1 MEFMISL
8 SDVEKARSIAERYKV
23 LIREQFFYQLQ
34 ELMLC
39 LVSWNETGVD

>member
-23 LIREQFFYQLQ
+23 LTLEQLFTATLT
-34 ELMLC
+34 LMLR
-39 LVSWNETGVD
+39 

>member
-23 LIREQFFYQLQ
+23 LIREQFFLPATGTYV
-34 ELMLC
+34 
-39 LVSWNETGVD
+39 VSG